1 MSEKM
6 YTEKEYLEG
15 IRGAIGER
23 AIWFYLL
30 MKEAKEQGANPDAIC
45 KKAIYSFGKMRGQKY
60 SVADTPGKMAEMLY
74 NSKGQKVFE
83 MELQENTDEKGVLKF
98 HCCPLVDAWKEYGLS
113 LEERKEICRLACYG
127 DYGRVD
133 CAQEVKLDFPQKVAH
148 DDEVCELVFTRK

>member
-15 IRGAIGER
+15 IRGATGER
-23 AIWFYLL
+23 AVWFYLL
-30 MKEAKEQGANPDAIC
+30 MKEAEKLGVNPDDIC
-45 KKAIYSFGKMRGQKY
+45 KEAIYGFGKMRGQKY

-83 MELQENTDEKGVLKF
+83 MELVENTDENGVLKF
-98 HCCPLVDAWKEYGLS
+98 HHCPLDAAWKEYGLTK
-113 LEERKEICRLACYG
+113 EERKEICRLACYG

-133 CAQEVKLDFPQKVAH
+133 CAQSVRLEFAQKRARSG
-148 DDEVCELVFTRK
+148 RKQR

>member
-15 IRGAIGER
+15 VRGAIGER

-30 MKEAKEQGANPDAIC
+30 MKEAEKQGANPDEIC
-45 KKAIYSFGKMRGQKY
+45 KKAIYSFGNMRGQKY

-98 HCCPLVDAWKEYGLS
+98 HRCPLVDAWREYGLS

-127 DYGRVD
+127 DFGRVD
-133 CAQEVKLDFPQKVAH
+133 CAQGVKLDFHQKVSH